1 MCMGKRKP
9 VVVSA
14 HFGSHG
20 HRRIH
25 ERADLPTAEQLI
37 VSAALPRYELAQ
49 VPGPQHPTQHLEEAD
64 EVGLAGAVGTDQ
76 HGRLGQT
83 SDLDISQG
91 AETFDVDGFDQ
102 VRHRL
107 ILQSRRLWGKAVL
120 PVLFSPTSRV
130 GDASRAACSPRKF
143 FSVIWSMRQFIPAR
157 SLPVLKYLETS

>member
-1 MCMGKRKP
+1 MGKRKP

-37 VSAALPRYELAQ
+37 VSAALPLYELTQ
-49 VPGPQHPTQHLEEAD
+49 VPGPQHPTKHLEETD

-76 HGRLGQT
+76 YGRLGQT
-83 SDLDISQG
+83 SDLDVSQG
-91 AETFDVDGFDQ
+91 AETFDADGFDQ

-107 ILQSRRLWGKAVL
+107 ILPSRRLWGKVVL
-120 PVLFSPTSRV
+120 PVLLLETACQGEKGWEDVVMFAREIIYKMILAPSLVSIQ
-130 GDASRAACSPRKF
+130 CSP
-143 FSVIWSMRQFIPAR
+143 
-157 SLPVLKYLETS
+157 